1 MKTSKK
7 ITILKLKQY
16 SYFLNINIESVNMLS
31 EEEYYENLD
40 DMEKLVF
47 DIAKD
52 HLGTSFHVMKSNG
65 YANGGGIKKEVVNE
79 PVKVDVAV
87 EAEPAMIKKKI
98 RVKKVKPKS

>member
-1 MKTSKK
+1 
-7 ITILKLKQY
+7 
-16 SYFLNINIESVNMLS
+16 MLTD
-31 EEEYYENLD
+31 EEYYETLD

-65 YANGGGIKKEVVNE
+65 YANGGGIKKEAVNE

-98 RVKKVKPKS
+98 RVKKVKTKS

>member
-1 MKTSKK
+1 
-7 ITILKLKQY
+7 
-16 SYFLNINIESVNMLS
+16 MLTD
-31 EEEYYENLD
+31 EEYYETLD

-65 YANGGGIKKEVVNE
+65 YANVIGIKKEVVNE

-98 RVKKVKPKS
+98 RVKKVKTKS

>member
-1 MKTSKK
+1 
-7 ITILKLKQY
+7 
-16 SYFLNINIESVNMLS
+16 MLS
-31 EEEYYENLD
+31 EEEYYETLD

-79 PVKVDVAV
+79 PVKVNV

>member
-1 MKTSKK
+1 
-7 ITILKLKQY
+7 
-16 SYFLNINIESVNMLS
+16 MLS
-31 EEEYYENLD
+31 EEEYYESLD

-79 PVKVDVAV
+79 PVKV

-98 RVKKVKPKS
+98 RVKKVKTKS